1 MLLVQGHRVSP
12 YIKTTY
18 DRVCWLLAVART
30 PGTLQVV
37 VQSCIEARQAQ
48 VRPTTSGPVQP
59 ALLELESL
67 GWRQADH
74 WWVWNVPGVPEEID
88 MTLINEDKFKHIPRD
103 SIRRRALLSLED
115 RRPRQFQGILG
126 ALDREACQVLLSE
139 GTEFDKALLRGWLT
153 GALWTAARAHARGLR
168 ATPLCPYCS
177 RQQEDDE
184 HILWACPAWG
194 IHRSGAWRS
203 LMRMARALGLSDQVN
218 SWPTC
223 LRVCGLMPEHLS
235 HGIPK
240 GQVHDFMYGFH
251 SMVLQILRA
260 RAHREDV
267 QLFDQPKTKQG
278 RGYPFWQFI
287 GPLPRPERREKLRV
301 RQPTAQ
307 EWRWDSDFRDDLVRW
322 VNELVR
328 IPGKGQ
334 VSFME
339 LAMDFECFAART
351 LPASPQAVYR
361 ATALPLPERARVLKL
376 ALATLQKLSVAG
388 AVLPGG
394 VLTKCSSLVPLGAPT
409 VVGVSARPYFTRRPD
424 MLKLLQNLQEYCG
437 LRWTA
442 VLQAPPPS
450 PDTRQRTAKWAKE
463 RREATES
470 SPSIRE
476 RIPKLKYTSSLLPA
490 MHTPRHLTGRGGGKK
505 SATLFAADYFPA
517 HRNPGAPPTRPYRL
531 LRPAKQAA
539 PPPPDVAV
547 GSSHQAA
554 LPVGRTAAPSDLSQR
569 VDALTPPD
577 APLSWAP
584 LSPSPPMQMEY
595 TSEEGPST
603 PEVFSSSSSWES
615 EPITNGGHYRRATT
629 GPRCGPAR
637 SPPPRAVPRTRAPRA
652 RSVHRSGNPVLRKSR
667 RRAPPVRALRGVKRR
682 QSVTEGPGSPRR
694 KRPQLQQGDAQSH
707 TALEAPDRHG
717 SPAGAPLPMSRHALS
732 YLQLTGAITPERAS
746 RIVVVSTP
754 KGQRTPL
761 PTRPSARTSRAA
773 ALPTGPPAGFNISS
787 TPSPRV
793 LSRPGQYSPSPAW
806 SPAVT
811 SSWHSVRHV
820 SPEHWSPACTPGG
833 GV

>member
-1 MLLVQGHRVSP
+1 
-12 YIKTTY
+12 
-18 DRVCWLLAVART
+18 
-30 PGTLQVV
+30 
-37 VQSCIEARQAQ
+37 
-48 VRPTTSGPVQP
+48 
-59 ALLELESL
+59 
-67 GWRQADH
+67 
-74 WWVWNVPGVPEEID
+74 
-88 MTLINEDKFKHIPRD
+88 
-103 SIRRRALLSLED
+103 
-115 RRPRQFQGILG
+115 
-126 ALDREACQVLLSE
+126 
-139 GTEFDKALLRGWLT
+139 
-153 GALWTAARAHARGLR
+153 
-168 ATPLCPYCS
+168 
-177 RQQEDDE
+177 
-184 HILWACPAWG
+184 
-194 IHRSGAWRS
+194 
-203 LMRMARALGLSDQVN
+203 
-218 SWPTC
+218 
-223 LRVCGLMPEHLS
+223 
-235 HGIPK
+235 
-240 GQVHDFMYGFH
+240 
-251 SMVLQILRA
+251 
-260 RAHREDV
+260 
-267 QLFDQPKTKQG
+267 
-278 RGYPFWQFI
+278 
-287 GPLPRPERREKLRV
+287 
-301 RQPTAQ
+301 
-307 EWRWDSDFRDDLVRW
+307 
-322 VNELVR
+322 
-328 IPGKGQ
+328 
-334 VSFME
+334 
-339 LAMDFECFAART
+339 MDFECFAART

-424 MLKLLQNLQEYCG
+424 MLKLLQNLQEYCE

-450 PDTRQRTAKWAKE
+450 PDTRQRNAQRAKE

-517 HRNPGAPPTRPYRL
+517 HRNLGAPPTRPYRL

-554 LPVGRTAAPSDLSQR
+554 LPAGRTAAPSDLSQR

-615 EPITNGGHYRRATT
+615 EPINNGGHYRRATT

-652 RSVHRSGNPVLRKSR
+652 RSVHRSGNPALRKSR
-667 RRAPPVRALRGVKRR
+667 RRAPPVRAPRGVKRR
-682 QSVTEGPGSPRR
+682 HSVTVGPGSPRR
-694 KRPQLQQGDAQSH
+694 KRPQLQRGDAQSH

-761 PTRPSARTSRAA
+761 PTRSPEQPPNEKGRDIPPGIARMLQQIRTPQARPQPLSPRRETRPSARTSRAA
-773 ALPTGPPAGFNISS
+773 ALPTGPPAGFNIIS